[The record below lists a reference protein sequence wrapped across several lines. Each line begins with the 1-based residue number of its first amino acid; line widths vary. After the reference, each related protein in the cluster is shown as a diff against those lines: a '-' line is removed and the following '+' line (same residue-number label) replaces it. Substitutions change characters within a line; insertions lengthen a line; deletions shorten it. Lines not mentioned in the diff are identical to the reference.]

1 MKVILTQDVKGQGKK
16 GDMIDVSDGYARN
29 FLFPKKLAT
38 EATKSAINEM
48 KGQKDAA
55 AYRKQK
61 ELEEAQELAK
71 KVESVTVVLE
81 AKCGEGG
88 KLFGSVTNG
97 EIADALKMTHHIVV
111 DKKKL
116 VLSEPVKT
124 TGEFEIPVKL
134 YQGVTAKLKVKI
146 EAKKS

>member
-16 GDMIDVSDGYARN
+16 GDMINVSDGYARN

-55 AYRKQK
+55 AYRVQK
-61 ELEEAQELAK
+61 ELEAAQELAGK
-71 KVESVTVVLE
+71 IAEVTVE
-81 AKCGEGG
+81 MGAKCGENG
-88 KLFGSVTNG
+88 KLFGSITG
-97 EIADALKMTHHIVV
+97 AEIVEALKMTHHLVV

-116 VLSEPVKT
+116 VMSEPIKT

-134 YQGVTAKLKVKI
+134 YTGVSAKLKVKV
-146 EAKKS
+146 EAQK

>member
-16 GDMIDVSDGYARN
+16 GDMINVSDGYARN

-61 ELEEAQELAK
+61 ELEEAQGIAVKIE
-71 KVESVTVVLE
+71 EVTVVLN
-81 AKCGEGG
+81 AKSGDNG
-88 KLFGSVTNG
+88 KLFGSITSG
-97 EIADALKMTHHIVV
+97 EIVDVLKMTHHIVV

-116 VLSEPVKT
+116 VLSEPIKA
-124 TGEFEIPVKL
+124 TGDFEIPVKL
-134 YQGVTAKLKVKI
+134 YPGVTPTLKVKV
-146 EAKKS
+146 ESQK